1 MTFYGTLLGA
11 TGYHVLM
18 GNASWALPAFTDA
31 QRESAMRRGTR
42 ALDGR
47 YAGQLSGV
55 KLASGQAL
63 QFPRVDL
70 YDNCSQSAV
79 PDGTTPDAIINA
91 SYELALLELN
101 SPNSLSP
108 TVASLGRLTQSEAVS
123 GAVSRSFFSPKDL
136 AFLLGPGSPINAFRP
151 NVIIVEDFM
160 WCYLNL
166 AGRRWAAAV
175 V

>member
-1 MTFYGTLLGA
+1 
-11 TGYHVLM
+11 LM
-18 GNASWALPAFTDA
+18 GNTSWAALTYSDA
-31 QRESAMRRGTR
+31 QRESAMRRGSR

-55 KLASGQAL
+55 KTSAGQAL
-63 QFPRVDL
+63 QFPRIGL
-70 YDNCSQSAV
+70 YDNCSQSVVTDGVTPEAV
-79 PDGTTPDAIINA
+79 VNA
-91 SYELALLELN
+91 SYELALLELV

-136 AFLLGPGSPINAFRP
+136 AFLLGPGSPLNAFRP
-151 NVIIVEDFM
+151 NVLVVEDFM

-166 AGRRWAAAV
+166 AGRRWAAV
-175 V
+175 VV

>member
-1 MTFYGTLLGA
+1 MTFYGTLLAA
-11 TGYHVLM
+11 TAYHALI
-18 GNASWALPAFTDA
+18 GNEAWASVAFNDV

-47 YAGQLSGV
+47 YAGQLSGT

-79 PDGTTPDAIINA
+79 ANGTIPDAIINA
-91 SYELALLELN
+91 SYELALLELV

-108 TVASLGRLTQSEAVS
+108 AIASLGRLTQSEAVS

-136 AFLLGPGSPINAFRP
+136 AFLLGPGSPLNAFRP
-151 NVIIVEDFM
+151 NVLVVEDFM